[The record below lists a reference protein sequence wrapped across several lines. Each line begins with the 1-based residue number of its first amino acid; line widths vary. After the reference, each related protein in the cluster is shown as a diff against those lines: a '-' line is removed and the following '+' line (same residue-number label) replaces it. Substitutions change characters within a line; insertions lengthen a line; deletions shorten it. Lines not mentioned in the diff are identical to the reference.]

1 MCDYRYFGYQLANVY
16 LTLLTG
22 SMFNALADAI
32 ANPASIIRL
41 LAAALPS
48 VSVFF
53 SNYIITEILTSTTGE
68 LLQLVPMLI
77 FNVYKRVLG
86 ERTLTQRTLLDG
98 PLAAAEVDYGEMLPN
113 ILFVTCIVLTYMVST
128 FRS

>member
-1 MCDYRYFGYQLANVY
+1 
-16 LTLLTG
+16 
-22 SMFNALADAI
+22 MFNALADAI
-32 ANPASIIRL
+32 ANPASIITL

-77 FNVYKRVLG
+77 YNVYKKVFG
-86 ERTLTQRTLLDG
+86 ERTLTQRTLLQG
-98 PLAAAEVDYGEMLPN
+98 PLAAVEVDYGSMLPN
-113 ILFVTCIVLTYMVST
+113 FLFVVCIVLTYMV
-128 FRS
+128 RIKHCLALP